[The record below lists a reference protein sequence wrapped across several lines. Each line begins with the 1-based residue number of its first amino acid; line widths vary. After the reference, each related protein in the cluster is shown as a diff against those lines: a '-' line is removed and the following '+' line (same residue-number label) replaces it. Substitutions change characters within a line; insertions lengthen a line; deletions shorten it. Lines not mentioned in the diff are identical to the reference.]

1 MYTVTTTSMP
11 TDPLISDSTTTT
23 LNMIVTSIYTT
34 QNANNLYTN
43 LDGFYVLAGL
53 GAGILVFTF
62 CIIAVCI
69 CLCLQ
74 LARRKR
80 QLLTLTA
87 ENVYT
92 MDDGE
97 QPQQQQM
104 HGM

>member
-1 MYTVTTTSMP
+1 MSTNL
-11 TDPLISDSTTTT
+11 LISDSTTTT
-23 LNMIVTSIYTT
+23 LNTIVTSIYTT

-53 GAGILVFTF
+53 GAGILVFTAF
-62 CIIAVCI
+62 CIITVCI
-69 CLCLQ
+69 YFGLQ
-74 LARRKR
+74 LTRRKR
-80 QLLTLTA
+80 QLLTFTA

-104 HGM
+104 HGT

>member
-1 MYTVTTTSMP
+1 MP
-11 TDPLISDSTTTT
+11 TDLLISDSTTAT
-23 LNMIVTSIYTT
+23 LNTIVTSIYTT
-34 QNANNLYTN
+34 QNANNYLYTN

-53 GAGILVFTF
+53 GAGIFVCTF

-92 MDDGE
+92 MDDGK